1 MVDHRQEPVAGREK
15 LGELAVP
22 LVGTPH
28 EAERMAAIAAVGRPL
43 LHLERIERGLRAR
56 HGGRKEPGRL
66 PRHRIGTL
74 WIGHV
79 VVKRQPQTRAG
90 AGRAAAGGDPRLV
103 DLPLGRSAADGLQGP
118 GGIGERRLYRRLD
131 ARIHRLLD
139 KPVFDRYH
147 GDSSR
152 KHLRH
157 HARQAAH
164 PVAALPAATMDEEQ
178 QRRGRVG
185 RGLWRL
191 PEVHHLLR
199 MGTVGGIRH
208 SRRRAEL
215 PLVGG
220 LERIHGGDGGILIH
234 EIGLHGLPPAVV
246 LGGEAGHDLRLLL
259 REVLPLFRIGGNVVE
274 LPCRGT
280 VFHIHKAPLPL
291 ANAALAVLGLRLLAA
306 IPAAQVREQRP
317 VGPRGFSV
325 SQERHEASAFH
336 LGRHLMRYRHAG
348 KLTERRQHVDVRR
361 HGRHIDAGWQRAR
374 PPPEAGHPGAAAIGR
389 ALHPAHPGIEDRGT
403 RGGAVVGREHDERV
417 VGETPLVELLHQPAD
432 VRVDVFDHAVE
443 LRDLGPR
450 LRVLH
455 ASGLELREVRR
466 V

>member
-1 MVDHRQEPVAGREK
+1 
-15 LGELAVP
+15 
-22 LVGTPH
+22 
-28 EAERMAAIAAVGRPL
+28 MAAIAAVGRPL
-43 LHLERIERGLRAR
+43 LHLERVERGLRAR
-56 HGGRKEPGRL
+56 HGSRKDPGRL

-389 ALHPAHPGIEDRGT
+389 ALHPAHPGIEDRGAS
-403 RGGAVVGREHDERV
+403 GGAVVGREHDERV
-417 VGETPLVELLHQPAD
+417 VGQLPLVELPHEAAE

-443 LRDLGPR
+443 LRDLRP
-450 LRVLH
+450 LPRVLY
-455 ASGLELREVRR
+455 ARGLELREIGLV
-466 V
+466 